1 MRFIAQFLVAGAF
14 IGVSVLSIA
23 ADNADTRA
31 ATGRH
36 DAELLEQLCTHV
48 SAYADSV
55 MRVRQD
61 GVPLEI
67 ALKRQRRVSGDGG
80 IGEVLQEIL
89 TDTYATPQAVGH
101 AERTTK
107 ISEFSNKW
115 YMTCKQQDRFVGL
128 SRSPSGKQGK

>member
-1 MRFIAQFLVAGAF
+1 MRPIAQFLVAGVL
-14 IGVSVLSIA
+14 IGISALSIA
-23 ADNADTRA
+23 ADNANTRA
-31 ATGRH
+31 TTGRN
-36 DAELLEQLCTHV
+36 DAELLEELCTHV

-89 TDTYATPQAVGH
+89 IATYAAPQAVGH
-101 AERTTK
+101 VQRTTT

-115 YMTCKQQDRFVGL
+115 YTTCKQQDRFVGL